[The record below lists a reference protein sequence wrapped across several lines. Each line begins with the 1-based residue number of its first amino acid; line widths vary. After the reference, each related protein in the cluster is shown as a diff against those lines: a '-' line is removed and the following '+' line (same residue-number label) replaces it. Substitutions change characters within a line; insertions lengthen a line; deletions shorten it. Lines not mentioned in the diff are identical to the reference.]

1 MAIYRREG
9 GKIDY
14 VVAGSDVVAGTPVV
28 VGSVVGIAEAGGKVG
43 DVIALT
49 TGGVFEFETDGAAIN
64 QGAAV
69 YLVNGKASATKG
81 SGGVDLGKAWSAGAA
96 VSGATVLVKIG

>member
-1 MAIYRREG
+1 MAIFRRDG
-9 GKIDY
+9 KKIDY
-14 VVAGSDVVAGTPVV
+14 VVTGSEVAAGTPVV
-28 VGSVVGIAEAGGKVG
+28 VGGIVGIAEAGGKVG

-49 TGGVFEFETDGAAIN
+49 TVGVFEFETDGAAIN

-69 YLVNGKASATKG
+69 YLFGKASATKG

>member
-9 GKIDY
+9 EKIDY
-14 VVAGSDVVAGTPVV
+14 VVTGADVVAGTPVV
-28 VGSVVGIAEAGGKVG
+28 VGDIVGIAEAGGKVG

-49 TGGVFEFETDGAAIN
+49 TVGVFEFETDGAAIN

-69 YLVNGKASATKG
+69 YLVNGKASSTKG
-81 SGGVDLGKAWSAGAA
+81 DGVGLGKAWSAGAA

>member
-1 MAIYRREG
+1 MAIFRRDG
-9 GKIDY
+9 KKIDY
-14 VVAGSDVVAGTPVV
+14 VVTGSEIAAGTPVV
-28 VGSVVGIAEAGGKVG
+28 VGGIVGIAEVGGKVG

-49 TGGVFEFETDGAAIN
+49 TVGVFEFETDGAAIN

>member
-9 GKIDY
+9 KKLDY
-14 VVAGSDVVAGTPVV
+14 VVTGSDIAAGTPVV
-28 VGSVVGIAEAGGKVG
+28 VGSIVGIAEAGGKVG

-49 TGGVFEFETDGAAIN
+49 TSGVFEFETDGAGIN

-69 YLVNGKASATKG
+69 YLVDGKASATKG
-81 SGGVDLGKAWSAGAA
+81 AGVDLGKAWSAGAA
-96 VSGATVLVKIG
+96 TSGATVLVKIN